1 MCIARGLK
9 RGLWN
14 CPSRTHFKGKEEKM
28 ACFTCRPFEE
38 ISDRAVLFKQS
49 LWPLTK
55 EKLPFPSLLFSHL
68 LFPSFRRT
76 DCANHC
82 SPHLLRSGCH
92 YFSPPLLEWLRIHLP
107 TFGISSLQSTLPT
120 TTRANL
126 VKHRSGPIP
135 LRIKSLGGSHLT
147 FLSHLWCLH
156 SASCTLHPALHH
168 AHAPAGLQ
176 MENLCLLSACLS
188 STHPSGFSSSLSNIP
203 SVPLRTSQT
212 YLSLI

>member
-1 MCIARGLK
+1 MRKYLTGQFSLNSRCGLSQK
-9 RGLWN
+9 KSCLFPPFSSATSYSHLLEGLIVQITAVPTCLGQAVIISLLHCWN
-14 CPSRTHFKGKEEKM
+14 DSE
-28 ACFTCRPFEE
+28 FTC
-38 ISDRAVLFKQS
+38 L
-49 LWPLTK
+49 PLAFLPSN
-55 EKLPFPSLLFSHL
+55 LPFP
-68 LFPSFRRT
+68 P
-76 DCANHC
+76 A
-82 SPHLLRSGCH
+82 
-92 YFSPPLLEWLRIHLP
+92 
-107 TFGISSLQSTLPT
+107 
-120 TTRANL
+120 TRANL